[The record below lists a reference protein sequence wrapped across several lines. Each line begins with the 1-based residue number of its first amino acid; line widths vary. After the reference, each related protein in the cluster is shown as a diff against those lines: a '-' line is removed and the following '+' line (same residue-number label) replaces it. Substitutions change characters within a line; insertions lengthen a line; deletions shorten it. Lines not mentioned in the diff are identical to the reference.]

1 MNKYKISTLV
11 LSSILIFSASS
22 VLAAGKNGV
31 AATVNGKNIM
41 VEEIKEAYNLAPGVK
56 TKVSF
61 DEFYNKTLDD
71 FVANELL
78 YQTAIANKVTES
90 PKYKAQLKTVQK
102 SLAGKVYLEQQVD
115 KLVGEK
121 ELKKVYEDYK
131 KNFKAEK
138 EVKAKHILVDTE
150 AKAKEVINKLK
161 KGGKFDKLA
170 KEYSKEP
177 AELGYFTKDVMVPEF
192 SEAAFEL
199 KKGKY
204 TTEPV
209 KTQFGY
215 HVIMVEDIRDAKALS
230 YDKAKE
236 QIKAMVSQGALAKVL
251 NDISS
256 KANVVRYDA
265 KGNIIP
271 NGPQKK

>member
-1 MNKYKISTLV
+1 MNKYKISTLI
-11 LSSILIFSASS
+11 LSSMLILSASPS
-22 VLAAGKNGV
+22 LAAGKNGV
-31 AATVNGKNIM
+31 AATINGKNIM
-41 VEEIKEAYNLAPGVK
+41 VEEIKEAYNLAPGIK
-56 TKVSF
+56 EKVSF

-90 PKYKAQLKTVQK
+90 PEYKAQLKTVQK

-115 KLVGEK
+115 KLVSDK
-121 ELKKVYEDYK
+121 ELKKVYEEYK
-131 KNFKAEK
+131 KNFKSEK

-150 AKAKEVINKLK
+150 AKAKEVISKLK

-192 SEAAFEL
+192 SEAAFNL

-204 TTEPV
+204 TTEPI

-215 HVIMVEDIRDAKALS
+215 HVILVEDIRDAQALP
-230 YDKAKE
+230 YDKAKD

-265 KGNIIP
+265 KGNVIP
-271 NGPQKK
+271 NGPQK